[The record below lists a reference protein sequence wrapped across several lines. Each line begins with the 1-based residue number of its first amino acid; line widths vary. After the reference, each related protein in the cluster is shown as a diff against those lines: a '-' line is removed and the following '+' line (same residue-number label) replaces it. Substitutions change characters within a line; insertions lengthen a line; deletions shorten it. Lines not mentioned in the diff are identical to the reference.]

1 MYEPGMGDAY
11 SLEDLSGI
19 DTTNVDAVAQT
30 LAGLSQQDQVIIVT
44 TQIVYGRAAPGDLT
58 ILSIKYRIYVHGDLT
73 NLSLRFLSLL
83 KNTFYNSPAIAI

>member
-30 LAGLSQQDQVIIVT
+30 LAGLSQQDQVINVN
-44 TQIVYGRAAPGDLT
+44 QIVYGRAAPGYLT
-58 ILSIKYRIYVHGDLT
+58 ILSI
-73 NLSLRFLSLL
+73 
-83 KNTFYNSPAIAI
+83 